1 MPLSGLQ
8 SALRRKNSKNY
19 DFSRR
24 GSLSVY
30 STYSLP
36 TSKNSLRRFSSYEG
50 LAPIFQ
56 QFLAQQHNQQQEL
69 SDGGSVEMTYSPVPS
84 PSPSPPPPPPPPEKR
99 KRRGSLSLGK
109 RLRKLSGVGLGLLGD
124 SSSQAEESSNGR
136 KCSVDDLDNLFAK
149 IREQLV
155 SLWYHVAAV
164 NHTWLTKCN
173 N

>member
-1 MPLSGLQ
+1 MLTLMPLSGLQ

-56 QFLAQQHNQQQEL
+56 QFLEQQSAPFEN
-69 SDGGSVEMTYSPVPS
+69 SSPVPS
-84 PSPSPPPPPPPPEKR
+84 PSPSPPPPPPPPVEKR
-99 KRRGSLSLGK
+99 KRRGSFNLGK
-109 RLRKLSGVGLGLLGD
+109 RFRRLSGINLSG
-124 SSSQAEESSNGR
+124 ESATEDTSNR

-155 SLWYHVAAV
+155 S
-164 NHTWLTKCN
+164 
-173 N
+173 

>member
-1 MPLSGLQ
+1 MLTLMPLSGLQ
-8 SALRRKNSKNY
+8 SALKRKNSKNY

-56 QFLAQQHNQQQEL
+56 QFIAQQ
-69 SDGGSVEMTYSPVPS
+69 SDSVEISSPVPS

-99 KRRGSLSLGK
+99 KRRASFSLGK
-109 RLRKLSGVGLGLLGD
+109 RFRRLSGINLTND
-124 SSSQAEESSNGR
+124 NSPEDETNNNRRHSI
-136 KCSVDDLDNLFAK
+136 DDLDNLFSK
-149 IREQLV
+149 IRDQLV
-155 SLWYHVAAV
+155 SRQL
-164 NHTWLTKCN
+164 
-173 N
+173 

>member
-1 MPLSGLQ
+1 MLTLMPLSGLQ
-8 SALRRKNSKNY
+8 SALKRKNSKNY

-56 QFLAQQHNQQQEL
+56 QFLEQQQNNQQEL
-69 SDGGSVEMTYSPVPS
+69 SDGGSVEITYTSPS
-84 PSPSPPPPPPPPEKR
+84 PSPPPPPPPPPEKR

-109 RLRKLSGVGLGLLGD
+109 RLRKLSGVGLSLLGD
-124 SSSQAEESSNGR
+124 NSSQAEESSSAGGGRR

-155 SLWYHVAAV
+155 SL
-164 NHTWLTKCN
+164 
-173 N
+173 

>member
-1 MPLSGLQ
+1 MLTLMPLSGLQ
-8 SALRRKNSKNY
+8 SALKRKNSKNY

-56 QFLAQQHNQQQEL
+56 QFLEQQHQQNNQQEL
-69 SDGGSVEMTYSPVPS
+69 SDYGSVEITYTSPS
-84 PSPSPPPPPPPPEKR
+84 PSPPPPPPPPPEKR

-109 RLRKLSGVGLGLLGD
+109 RLRKLSGVGLSLLGD
-124 SSSQAEESSNGR
+124 NSSQAEESSSAGGGRR

-155 SLWYHVAAV
+155 SL
-164 NHTWLTKCN
+164 
-173 N
+173 

>member
-56 QFLAQQHNQQQEL
+56 QFLAQQHNQQEL
-69 SDGGSVEMTYSPVPS
+69 SDGSVEMTYSPVPS
-84 PSPSPPPPPPPPEKR
+84 PSPSPPPPPPLPEKR

-109 RLRKLSGVGLGLLGD
+109 RWRKLSGVGLAISD
-124 SSSQAEESSNGR
+124 SSSQSEEGRR

-155 SLWYHVAAV
+155 SL
-164 NHTWLTKCN
+164 
-173 N
+173 

>member
-8 SALRRKNSKNY
+8 SALKRKNSKNY

-36 TSKNSLRRFSSYEG
+36 TSKSSLRRFSSYEG

-56 QFLAQQHNQQQEL
+56 QFLAQQQENNQQEL
-69 SDGGSVEMTYSPVPS
+69 SDGGSVEITYTS
-84 PSPSPPPPPPPPEKR
+84 PSPSPPPPPPPEKR

-109 RLRKLSGVGLGLLGD
+109 RLRKLSGVGLSLLGD
-124 SSSQAEESSNGR
+124 NSSQAEESSSAGGGR
-136 KCSVDDLDNLFAK
+136 RRRSVDDLDNLFAK

-155 SLWYHVAAV
+155 SL
-164 NHTWLTKCN
+164 
-173 N
+173 

>member
-1 MPLSGLQ
+1 MLTLMPLSGLQ
-8 SALRRKNSKNY
+8 SALRKKNGKNVNY

-56 QFLAQQHNQQQEL
+56 QFIAQQSEP
-69 SDGGSVEMTYSPVPS
+69 VEISSPILS

-99 KRRGSLSLGK
+99 KRRASFSFGK
-109 RLRKLSGVGLGLLGD
+109 RLRRLSGINFTND
-124 SSSQAEESSNGR
+124 SSQEEEVNGNR
-136 KCSVDDLDNLFAK
+136 CHSVDDLDNLFSK
-149 IREQLV
+149 VRDQLV
-155 SLWYHVAAV
+155 SQRKMLRDYNA
-164 NHTWLTKCN
+164 
-173 N
+173 

>member
-1 MPLSGLQ
+1 MLTLMPLSGLQ
-8 SALRRKNSKNY
+8 SALKRKNSKNY

-30 STYSLP
+30 DTYSLP

-56 QFLAQQHNQQQEL
+56 QFLAQQQNNQQEFT
-69 SDGGSVEMTYSPVPS
+69 DGGPVEITYSPASSPS
-84 PSPSPPPPPPPPEKR
+84 PSPPPPPPPPPEKR

-109 RLRKLSGVGLGLLGD
+109 RLRKLSGVGLSLLGD
-124 SSSQAEESSNGR
+124 NSSQSDESSSTGGGR
-136 KCSVDDLDNLFAK
+136 RKSIDDLDNLFAK

-155 SLWYHVAAV
+155 SL
-164 NHTWLTKCN
+164 
-173 N
+173 

>member
-1 MPLSGLQ
+1 MLTLMPLSGLQ
-8 SALRRKNSKNY
+8 SALKRKNSKNY

-36 TSKNSLRRFSSYEG
+36 TSKSSLRRFSSYEG

-56 QFLAQQHNQQQEL
+56 QFLAQQQENNQQEL
-69 SDGGSVEMTYSPVPS
+69 SDGGSVEITYTS
-84 PSPSPPPPPPPPEKR
+84 PSPSPPPPPPPEKR

-109 RLRKLSGVGLGLLGD
+109 RLRKLSGVGLSLLGD
-124 SSSQAEESSNGR
+124 NSSQAEESSSAGGGR
-136 KCSVDDLDNLFAK
+136 RRRSVDDLDNLFAK

-155 SLWYHVAAV
+155 SL
-164 NHTWLTKCN
+164 
-173 N
+173 

>member
-1 MPLSGLQ
+1 MLTLMPLSGLQ

-56 QFLAQQHNQQQEL
+56 QFLEQQ
-69 SDGGSVEMTYSPVPS
+69 SAPVENSSPIPS
-84 PSPSPPPPPPPPEKR
+84 PSPSPPPPPPPPVEKR
-99 KRRGSLSLGK
+99 KRRGSFSLGK
-109 RLRKLSGVGLGLLGD
+109 RFRRLSGINLSG
-124 SSSQAEESSNGR
+124 ESATEDTSNQ

-155 SLWYHVAAV
+155 S
-164 NHTWLTKCN
+164 
-173 N
+173 

>member
-1 MPLSGLQ
+1 MLTLMPLSGLQ

-19 DFSRR
+19 DYSRR

-30 STYSLP
+30 DTYSLP

-56 QFLAQQHNQQQEL
+56 QFLAQQQQQQ
-69 SDGGSVEMTYSPVPS
+69 DGSPVEAVNSPVPS
-84 PSPSPPPPPPPPEKR
+84 PSPSPPPPPPPEKR

-109 RLRKLSGVGLGLLGD
+109 RWRKLSGVGLGIGE
-124 SSSQAEESSNGR
+124 SSQTAEETNAGSR
-136 KCSVDDLDNLFAK
+136 KCSIDDLDNLFAK

-155 SLWYHVAAV
+155 SY
-164 NHTWLTKCN
+164 
-173 N
+173 

>member
-1 MPLSGLQ
+1 MLTLMPLSGIQ

-56 QFLAQQHNQQQEL
+56 QFLAQQQ
-69 SDGGSVEMTYSPVPS
+69 SDPLENSSPVPS
-84 PSPSPPPPPPPPEKR
+84 PSPSPPPPPPPPVEKR
-99 KRRGSLSLGK
+99 KRRASFNLGK
-109 RLRKLSGVGLGLLGD
+109 RFRRLSGINLTSDTAATLEDD
-124 SSSQAEESSNGR
+124 SNSNNQ
-136 KCSVDDLDNLFAK
+136 KHSVDELDNLFAK

-155 SLWYHVAAV
+155 S
-164 NHTWLTKCN
+164 
-173 N
+173 

>member
-1 MPLSGLQ
+1 MLTLMPLSGLQ

-155 SLWYHVAAV
+155 SL
-164 NHTWLTKCN
+164 
-173 N
+173 

>member
-1 MPLSGLQ
+1 MLTLMPLSGLQ
-8 SALRRKNSKNY
+8 SALKRKNSKNY

-56 QFLAQQHNQQQEL
+56 QFIAQQ
-69 SDGGSVEMTYSPVPS
+69 SDSVEISSPVPS

-99 KRRGSLSLGK
+99 KRRASFSLGK
-109 RLRKLSGVGLGLLGD
+109 RFRRLSGINLTND
-124 SSSQAEESSNGR
+124 NSPEDEANNNRRHSI
-136 KCSVDDLDNLFAK
+136 DDLDNLFSK
-149 IREQLV
+149 IRDQLV
-155 SLWYHVAAV
+155 SRQL
-164 NHTWLTKCN
+164 
-173 N
+173 

>member
-1 MPLSGLQ
+1 MLTLMPLSGLQ
-8 SALRRKNSKNY
+8 SALKRKNSKNY

-30 STYSLP
+30 DTYSLP

-56 QFLAQQHNQQQEL
+56 QFLAQQNNQRQEQG
-69 SDGGSVEMTYSPVPS
+69 DGSTEMTYSPVPS
-84 PSPSPPPPPPPPEKR
+84 PSPSPPPPPPPPPEKR

-124 SSSQAEESSNGR
+124 SSSQADESSSAGGGRR
-136 KCSVDDLDNLFAK
+136 KCSLDDLDNLFAK

-155 SLWYHVAAV
+155 SL
-164 NHTWLTKCN
+164 
-173 N
+173 